1 MLSNHVISSCSPRSV
16 SRVPYHPGSN
26 SEKPRINCA
35 PPDHRHHRHHRH
47 HTSRRLVARAEGQDA
62 EGQDPSIRWPD
73 ASLTLEEA
81 YEVLGLSVG
90 ASYDDVLA
98 RKAVLLEECEEAGG
112 NQEKALLVECAND
125 IILSSNLQARLS
137 GQLKVSS
144 SVKYADVKR
153 QSSSGRQTIEKVAS
167 KIQGVPKMASDLI
180 VVDPLGGQQ
189 AAVVSAV
196 FAALLLWDVA
206 QGLSGAG
213 GTTETVPGA
222 QLALGVAA
230 VVYFEREK
238 RVGLGKSFAIS
249 VIGLVVGTVLGS
261 IVEGYLRVDIVPF
274 LGIDSPAVV
283 ISSGAISGLYA
294 VAMLLS

>member
-26 SEKPRINCA
+26 SATRHLNYA

-62 EGQDPSIRWPD
+62 EGQDPSIRWSD

-98 RKAVLLEECEEAGG
+98 RKAVLLEECEAAGG

-180 VVDPLGGQQ
+180 VVDPLGGRQ

-196 FAALLLWDVA
+196 FAALLLWDIA
-206 QGLSGAG
+206 QDLSGAG
-213 GTTETVPGA
+213 GTTEIVPGA

-238 RVGLGKSFAIS
+238 RVGLGKSFVIS

-261 IVEGYLRVDIVPF
+261 MVEGYLRVDIVPF
-274 LGIDSPAVV
+274 LGIDSPAGV
-283 ISSGAISGLYA
+283 ISGGAIAGLYA
-294 VAMLLS
+294 VAMLLG